1 MYDPSREYILGPVK
15 CQRTCGLPSL
25 GRVHYPQEGTAGRTV
40 VTNPDMPKS
49 DFRFSTPL
57 RVRWAEC
64 DAQGIAFYG
73 AYMGFLEIAQSE
85 YFRHLGYSIYRIA
98 ETGYFDTVVAKATLE
113 YKASARVDDMLDL
126 CTRVSHLGNT
136 SMIMD
141 SEIYRQE
148 PEELLLEAQLVY
160 VGFDIA
166 LSSKKQVPRDIRA
179 VVEEYEAT
187 GHVLPMTELPD
198 LARAASTGSIL

>member
-1 MYDPSREYILGPVK
+1 
-15 CQRTCGLPSL
+15 
-25 GRVHYPQEGTAGRTV
+25 
-40 VTNPDMPKS
+40 MPKS

-85 YFRHLGYSIYRIA
+85 YFRNLGYSIYRVA
-98 ETGYFDTVVAKATLE
+98 EQGYFDTVVAKATLE
-113 YKASARVDDMLDL
+113 YKSSARIDDMLDL
-126 CTRVSHLGNT
+126 YTRVSHLGNT

-141 SEIYRQE
+141 SEIYRQG
-148 PEELLLEAQLVY
+148 PEELLLQSQIVY

-166 LSSKKQVPRDIRA
+166 ENTKKLVPKDIRA

-187 GHVLPMTELPD
+187 GRILPLSQLPD
-198 LARAASTGSIL
+198 LARAAVEGT

>member
-1 MYDPSREYILGPVK
+1 
-15 CQRTCGLPSL
+15 
-25 GRVHYPQEGTAGRTV
+25 
-40 VTNPDMPKS
+40 MPKS

-85 YFRHLGYSIYRIA
+85 YFRNLGYSIYAIA

-113 YKASARVDDMLDL
+113 YKSSARIDDMLDL
-126 CTRVSHLGNT
+126 HTRVSHLGNT

-141 SEIYRQE
+141 SELYRQH
-148 PEELLLEAQLVY
+148 PEELLLQSQIIY
-160 VGFDIA
+160 VGFDIPS
-166 LSSKKQVPRDIRA
+166 SSKKEIPKDIRA
-179 VVEEYEAT
+179 VVQEFEST
-187 GHVLPMTELPD
+187 GHVLPMSQLPD
-198 LARAASTGSIL
+198 LARATSLDVNRPD

>member
-1 MYDPSREYILGPVK
+1 MN
-15 CQRTCGLPSL
+15 T
-25 GRVHYPQEGTAGRTV
+25 
-40 VTNPDMPKS
+40 S

-85 YFRHLGYSIYRIA
+85 YFRNLGYSIYRIA
-98 ETGYFDTVVAKATLE
+98 QQGYFDTVVAKATLE

-126 CTRVSHLGNT
+126 YTRVSHLGVT
-136 SMIMD
+136 SMVMD
-141 SEIYRQE
+141 SEIFRQE
-148 PEELLLEAQLVY
+148 PRELLFQSQVVY

-166 LSSKKQVPRDIRA
+166 QGGKKPVPRDIRA
-179 VVEEYEAT
+179 VIEEYEAT
-187 GHVLPMTELPD
+187 GRVLPMDQLPD
-198 LARAASTGSIL
+198 LARACSDTAP

>member
-1 MYDPSREYILGPVK
+1 
-15 CQRTCGLPSL
+15 
-25 GRVHYPQEGTAGRTV
+25 
-40 VTNPDMPKS
+40 MPKS

-85 YFRHLGYSIYRIA
+85 YFRNLGYSIYRVA
-98 ETGYFDTVVAKATLE
+98 EQGYFDTVVAKATLE
-113 YKASARVDDMLDL
+113 YKSSARIDDMLDL
-126 CTRVSHLGNT
+126 YTRVSHLGNT

-141 SEIYRQE
+141 SEIYRQG
-148 PEELLLEAQLVY
+148 PEELLLQSQIVY

-166 LSSKKQVPRDIRA
+166 ENTKKLVPKDIRA
-179 VVEEYEAT
+179 VVERYEAT
-187 GHVLPMTELPD
+187 GRILPMSQLPD
-198 LARAASTGSIL
+198 LARAALEGT

>member
-1 MYDPSREYILGPVK
+1 
-15 CQRTCGLPSL
+15 
-25 GRVHYPQEGTAGRTV
+25 
-40 VTNPDMPKS
+40 MPKS

-85 YFRHLGYSIYRIA
+85 YFRNLGYSIYRIA

-113 YKASARVDDMLDL
+113 YKASARIDDMLDL
-126 CTRVSHLGNT
+126 YTHVSHLGNT

-141 SEIYRQE
+141 SEIYRHH
-148 PEELLLEAQLVY
+148 PAELLLQSQIIY
-160 VGFDIA
+160 VGFDIPS
-166 LSSKKQVPRDIRA
+166 SSKKEIPTDIRA
-179 VVEEYEAT
+179 VVQEFEST
-187 GHVLPMTELPD
+187 GRVLPMSQLPD
-198 LARAASTGSIL
+198 LARATSLDVNQPD

>member
-1 MYDPSREYILGPVK
+1 
-15 CQRTCGLPSL
+15 
-25 GRVHYPQEGTAGRTV
+25 
-40 VTNPDMPKS
+40 MPKS

-85 YFRHLGYSIYRIA
+85 YFRNLGYSIYRIA

-113 YKASARVDDMLDL
+113 YKSSARIDDMLDL
-126 CTRVSHLGNT
+126 HTRVSHLGNT

-141 SEIYRQE
+141 SEIYRQN
-148 PEELLLEAQLVY
+148 PEELLLQSQIIY
-160 VGFDIA
+160 VGFDIPENA
-166 LSSKKQVPRDIRA
+166 KKPVPKDIRT
-179 VVEEYEAT
+179 VVQEFEST
-187 GHVLPMTELPD
+187 SRVLPMSQLPD
-198 LARAASTGSIL
+198 LARATSLDGNQPD

>member
-1 MYDPSREYILGPVK
+1 
-15 CQRTCGLPSL
+15 
-25 GRVHYPQEGTAGRTV
+25 
-40 VTNPDMPKS
+40 MPKS

-85 YFRHLGYSIYRIA
+85 YFRNLGYSIYRIA

-113 YKASARVDDMLDL
+113 YKASARIDDMLDL
-126 CTRVSHLGNT
+126 YTRVSHLGNT

-141 SEIYRQE
+141 SEIYNQHTS
-148 PEELLLEAQLVY
+148 ELLLQSQIIY
-160 VGFDIA
+160 VGYDIPTN
-166 LSSKKQVPRDIRA
+166 SKKPIPNDIRA
-179 VVEEYEAT
+179 VVQEFEST
-187 GHVLPMTELPD
+187 GQVIPLTQLPD
-198 LARAASTGSIL
+198 LSLAAKADC

>member
-1 MYDPSREYILGPVK
+1 MPAK
-15 CQRTCGLPSL
+15 CHRNASVLW
-25 GRVHYPQEGTAGRTV
+25 PQLT
-40 VTNPDMPKS
+40 MPKS

-85 YFRHLGYSIYRIA
+85 YFRNLGYSIYQIA
-98 ETGYFDTVVAKATLE
+98 EAGYFDTVVAKATLE
-113 YKASARVDDMLDL
+113 YKSSARIDDMLDL
-126 CTRVSHLGNT
+126 HTRVSHLGNT

-141 SEIYRQE
+141 SEIYRQA
-148 PEELLLEAQLVY
+148 PEELLLQSQIVY

-166 LSSKKQVPRDIRA
+166 QNSKKPIPKDIRA
-179 VVEEYEAT
+179 VVQEYEAT
-187 GHVLPMTELPD
+187 GQVLPMSQLPD
-198 LARAASTGSIL
+198 LSHAISPNITQYQWIERSSP

>member
-1 MYDPSREYILGPVK
+1 
-15 CQRTCGLPSL
+15 
-25 GRVHYPQEGTAGRTV
+25 
-40 VTNPDMPKS
+40 MPKS

-85 YFRHLGYSIYRIA
+85 YFRNLGYSIYRIA

-113 YKASARVDDMLDL
+113 YKASARIDDMLDL
-126 CTRVSHLGNT
+126 YTRVSHLGNT

-141 SEIYRQE
+141 SEIYNQHTS
-148 PEELLLEAQLVY
+148 ELLLQSQVIY
-160 VGFDIA
+160 VGYDIPTN
-166 LSSKKQVPRDIRA
+166 SKKPIPADIRT
-179 VVEEYEAT
+179 VVEEFEST
-187 GHVLPMTELPD
+187 GQVIPLTQLPG
-198 LARAASTGSIL
+198 LARATKGDD

>member
-1 MYDPSREYILGPVK
+1 
-15 CQRTCGLPSL
+15 
-25 GRVHYPQEGTAGRTV
+25 
-40 VTNPDMPKS
+40 MPKS

-85 YFRHLGYSIYRIA
+85 YFRNLGYSIYRIA

-113 YKASARVDDMLDL
+113 YKASARIDDMLDL
-126 CTRVSHLGNT
+126 YTRVSHLGNT

-141 SEIYRQE
+141 SEIYNQHTS
-148 PEELLLEAQLVY
+148 ELLLQSQIIY
-160 VGFDIA
+160 VGYDIPTN
-166 LSSKKQVPRDIRA
+166 SKKEIPNDIRA
-179 VVEEYEAT
+179 VVQEYEST
-187 GHVLPMTELPD
+187 GQVIPLTQLPD
-198 LARAASTGSIL
+198 LSLAAKADC

>member
-1 MYDPSREYILGPVK
+1 
-15 CQRTCGLPSL
+15 
-25 GRVHYPQEGTAGRTV
+25 
-40 VTNPDMPKS
+40 MPKS

-85 YFRHLGYSIYRIA
+85 YFRNLGYSIYRIA

-113 YKASARVDDMLDL
+113 YKASARIDDMLDL
-126 CTRVSHLGNT
+126 YTRVSHFGNT

-141 SEIYRQE
+141 SEIYNQHTS
-148 PEELLLEAQLVY
+148 ELLLQSQIIY
-160 VGFDIA
+160 VGYDIPA
-166 LSSKKQVPRDIRA
+166 NSKKPVPSDIRA
-179 VVEEYEAT
+179 VVQEYEST
-187 GHVLPMTELPD
+187 GQVIPITQLPD
-198 LARAASTGSIL
+198 LARATKADG